1 VQGADG
7 RALNRHDEYY
17 SRRAEPQ
24 AANSPDGVVT
34 YELSST
40 PPDYWIPL
48 VPVQIEGSRGI
59 RLRRAAMLD
68 ATGVPQFSRAKGR
81 ILTPNPGR
89 RLDLYEE
96 EIPREGVRVTRSY
109 QYTRWLDGATLL
121 WVGRRKEIGRGDGS
135 SGLFFDT
142 LR

>member
-1 VQGADG
+1 
-7 RALNRHDEYY
+7 
-17 SRRAEPQ
+17 
-24 AANSPDGVVT
+24 
-34 YELSST
+34 
-40 PPDYWIPL
+40 
-48 VPVQIEGSRGI
+48 
-59 RLRRAAMLD
+59 MLD